1 MVASITNCLLEWGVD
16 TVFSITVD
24 NASSNDITMI
34 EMSKQLSNWGT
45 NIMEDQHLHVRCM
58 TYILNLIV
66 QDGFKKIDKSVK
78 RVRQAVKY
86 SFYDNGFLDYL
97 CTSPCED
104 GTKAGA
110 FVSGDWENVRTMVK
124 FLKTFYD
131 LTLKVSASKYVTTN
145 VHFVEIA
152 ELDLILKDMIENED
166 SNLKKMTSNLR
177 KKFRKYWGTP
187 EKMNKMI
194 FISSVL
200 DLCNK
205 LEYVS
210 FAIVDMFEKEIGD
223 KLFDSVESY
232 IKALF
237 EHYVKKSKN
246 SSSSSSSFYSG
257 NSSCISG
264 YGNFQRREIMR
275 TKQQFEKHKEISGG
289 SSNKSELRKYL
300 AEEIEPDSE
309 QFDILCWWKVNE
321 PRFPILVEMA
331 RDVLVIPIS
340 SVAFECAFSMGGRV
354 TDPFR
359 SSLTPKLVQ
368 SLICLQDWLRSEST
382 PINIEEDIESFTSRL
397 MKCSMGNGLCLKR
410 SIQDIDLKNHKW
422 GYYFV
427 CGYKGFYEYAKLKGI
442 DVGAPVGLDA
452 IVDGTVHT
460 AIGSGI
466 SSSVTFVCSPTIVIM
481 ASIGVN
487 MAKKETTQLTC
498 ECERHIETQS
508 GGMAQA
514 ISVMAQSGFARA
526 D

>member
-1 MVASITNCLLEWGVD
+1 M
-16 TVFSITVD
+16 F
-24 NASSNDITMI
+24 
-34 EMSKQLSNWGT
+34 KQLSNWGT
-45 NIMEDQHLHVRCM
+45 NIMEGQHLHVRCM
-58 TYILNLIV
+58 THILNLIV
-66 QDGFKKIDKSVK
+66 QDGLKEIDKSVK
-78 RVRQAVKY
+78 RVRQAVKYVKQSAARVKKFKECCESQLITCITCKKSLCLDAPSRWNSTYLMLETTQHFELAFERY

-131 LTLKVSASKYVTTN
+131 LTLKVFGSKYVTTN

-152 ELDLILKDMIENED
+152 ELDLILK
-166 SNLKKMTSNLR
+166 
-177 KKFRKYWGTP
+177 

-200 DLCNK
+200 DLFNK

-210 FAIVDMFEKEIGD
+210 FAIVDMFEKEIGE

-246 SSSSSSSFYSG
+246 SSSSSSSSYSW
-257 NSSCISG
+257 NSSSISG
-264 YGNFQRREIMR
+264 YGSFQRREIMR

-300 AEEIEPDSE
+300 AEEIESDSE

-340 SVAFECAFSMGGRV
+340 SVASECAFSMVGWV
-354 TDPFR
+354 IDPFR

-368 SLICLQDWLRSEST
+368 SLICLQD
-382 PINIEEDIESFTSRL
+382 
-397 MKCSMGNGLCLKR
+397 
-410 SIQDIDLKNHKW
+410 
-422 GYYFV
+422 
-427 CGYKGFYEYAKLKGI
+427 
-442 DVGAPVGLDA
+442 
-452 IVDGTVHT
+452 
-460 AIGSGI
+460 
-466 SSSVTFVCSPTIVIM
+466 
-481 ASIGVN
+481 
-487 MAKKETTQLTC
+487 
-498 ECERHIETQS
+498 
-508 GGMAQA
+508 
-514 ISVMAQSGFARA
+514 
-526 D
+526 